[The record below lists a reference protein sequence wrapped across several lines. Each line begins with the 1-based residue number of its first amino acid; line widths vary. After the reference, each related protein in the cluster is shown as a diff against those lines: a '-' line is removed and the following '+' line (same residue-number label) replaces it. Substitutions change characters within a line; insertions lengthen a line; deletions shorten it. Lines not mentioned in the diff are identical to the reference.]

1 VPRSS
6 RQPGP
11 RSYDQYCAVARALD
25 AVGDRWALL
34 IVRELL
40 AGARRYTD
48 LHADLPGVSTDMLAA
63 RLRDLERDGI
73 VTRRRLLAPYSGTV
87 YDLTE
92 RGRDLLPVVKA
103 LAGFGAADLAE
114 RRPTDA
120 VRAHWLAVPLLA
132 ALEEQGVAVVVIDVR
147 TDEGV
152 FHLRPGSASGPA
164 YGEGLAQPSADVCL
178 RMSASTCAALCRGDV
193 RLAAAVEDESVG
205 VSGPGRDGLFGDV
218 RRFESTSV

>member
-6 RQPGP
+6 RPPGP

-103 LAGFGAADLAE
+103 LAGFGAADVVE

-132 ALEEQGVAVVVIDVR
+132 ALEEQGVAGIAIDVR

-152 FHLRPGSASGPA
+152 FHLRPSSDRGPA
-164 YGEGLAQPSADVCL
+164 YGEGIAQPPADVCL
-178 RMSASTCAALCRGDV
+178 RMSAATCAALCRGDLV
-193 RLAAAVEDESVG
+193 LESAVADGSVV
-205 VSGPGRDGLFGDV
+205 VSGRGRDRLLSDV
-218 RRFESTSV
+218 GRFESTPV